1 MGTALIVSTESG
13 SMTSRTDTIAVL
25 YEHPTWLNPLF
36 EELERRGAPFER
48 LDLGEHR
55 FDPGADPPER
65 ALVYNRMSPSAH
77 LRGLPGAVEYTRAY
91 LAHLERSGV
100 RVINGS
106 RAFDVEVSKARQVS
120 LLAELGLNHPATR
133 VIHRPEGAPAAAAE
147 LRFPVVVKPDVGGSG
162 AGIQRFDEPD
172 ALATTAAR
180 GELDLGPSG
189 SALVQEWVPRRD
201 GGIVRV
207 EVLDGEVL
215 YAIRVEADEDRF
227 DLCPVD
233 LVTAEEKGGNGDRRE
248 PTAAE
253 SATCERR
260 EVRAVHPPDEV
271 VNAVESIAAAAGID
285 VGGIEYM
292 VDDRDG
298 VVRFYDVNANSNFV
312 ADAERVVGFDPFV
325 RLADY
330 LLEAA

>member
-1 MGTALIVSTESG
+1 
-13 SMTSRTDTIAVL
+13 MTSRTDTIAVL

-91 LAHLERSGV
+91 LAHLERFGT

-120 LLAELGLNHPATR
+120 LLSALGLDHPATR
-133 VIHRPEGAPAAAAE
+133 VIHRPEGGPAAASE

-172 ALATTAAR
+172 ALAATVAG
-180 GELDLGPSG
+180 GELDLGPGG

-207 EVLDGEVL
+207 EVLDGELL

-233 LVTAEEKGGNGDRRE
+233 LGADDEKRGNGDGDRRK
-248 PTAAE
+248 TFGAE
-253 SATCERR
+253 SAACERR
-260 EVRAVHPPDEV
+260 AVRAVRPPDEV
-271 VNAVESIAAAAGID
+271 VDAVESIAAAAGID

-312 ADAERVVGFDPFV
+312 ADAERVVGFDPFA